1 MLQDAFVA
9 ALIPP
14 LLNTPVLRILS
25 KLQRSL
31 DALDIEGLTMLWNSA
46 HKSAAVQAA
55 ADSGS
60 VPVPSIGAGLAE
72 PTLADWRTFL
82 DIYLAKH
89 EQMDHDHPDAANV
102 KYYCMAYILSA
113 SFKDCSI
120 IIRLSQDAPTTVTV
134 IDLDVKPVDRLR
146 KWAMLDAQVVDA
158 YRTVS
163 EPSRCDDRWATS

>member
-1 MLQDAFVA
+1 
-9 ALIPP
+9 
-14 LLNTPVLRILS
+14 
-25 KLQRSL
+25 
-31 DALDIEGLTMLWNSA
+31 MLWNSA

-60 VPVPSIGAGLAE
+60 VPIPSIGAGLAE
-72 PTLADWRTFL
+72 PTLADWRMFL

-120 IIRLSQDAPTTVTV
+120 IIRLSQNAPTTVTV
-134 IDLDVKPVDRLR
+134 IDLDVKPVNRLK

-158 YRTVS
+158 YRTAS
-163 EPSRCDDRWATS
+163 EPSRCDDRWATL